1 MDDVFISEEYVNRRR
16 MEKKAAS
23 TAGKNMM
30 LGSGSSK
37 KPDKRYSTS
46 SNPRMSASR
55 PDNEFLV
62 TGGACV
68 YESFVFHCF
77 SP

>member
-1 MDDVFISEEYVNRRR
+1 MDVFISEEYVNRRR

-23 TAGKNMM
+23 ASGKNMM

-37 KPDKRYSTS
+37 RPDKRNS
-46 SNPRMSASR
+46 SNPRMSTSR

-62 TGGACV
+62 TGGAGV

>member
-1 MDDVFISEEYVNRRR
+1 MDVYISEEYVNRRR
-16 MEKKAAS
+16 MEKKAAFV
-23 TAGKNMM
+23 AGKNIM

-37 KPDKRYSTS
+37 KPEKRNS
-46 SNPRMSASR
+46 SNPRMSVSR
-55 PDNEFLV
+55 QENEFWV
-62 TGGACV
+62 TGGGV